1 MIKTT
6 RSIFQRLRGKSQV
19 AHGTMAEIDAAAKFH
34 DFLYINGW
42 FHCPDSS
49 LVAVNFEH
57 LDIEFFRAEVG
68 LPHGGVLALGPDKG
82 FRCQI
87 IKSTSSFPAGGRLIF
102 HTSDGKQVAYDF
114 DEMISRR
121 LANVS
126 TAELHGRFLQRLQA
140 PGFSTMLDIGGRA
153 RSAVDRSALFP
164 HHEVTVL
171 DIAPGDNVHVVGD
184 AHQLSSHFP
193 AGSFDAVYSV
203 SVFEHLLMPWKVA
216 LEMNRVLRMGGI
228 AYIHTHQTLG
238 LHDMP
243 WDFWRFSDTSWDG
256 LFNKLTGFK
265 IIGRAMA
272 HEHFLIPFIWRPDK
286 HDAEYSAGYESSAV
300 YLEKTG
306 ECTME
311 WPIKLDQ
318 IIKSQYPPSV

>member
-1 MIKTT
+1 
-6 RSIFQRLRGKSQV
+6 
-19 AHGTMAEIDAAAKFH
+19 MAEIDAAAKFH

-42 FHCPDSS
+42 FHCPNST
-49 LVAVNFEH
+49 LVSVSFEH
-57 LDIEFFRAEVG
+57 PEIDFFKAEVG
-68 LPHGGVLALGPDKG
+68 LPHGGVASLGPAKG

-87 IKSTSSFPAGGRLIF
+87 IKSSPSFPTGGRLTF
-102 HTSDGKQVAYDF
+102 HTSDGKRSTHDF
-114 DEMISRR
+114 DEMMNRR

-126 TAELHGRFLQRLQA
+126 TSELHGRFLQRLQE
-140 PGFSTMLDIGGRA
+140 PGFSNMLDIGGRA
-153 RSAVDRSALFP
+153 RSQVDRSALFP
-164 HHEVTVL
+164 HHKVTVL
-171 DIAPGDNVHVVGD
+171 DIAPGDNVQVVGD

-193 AGSFDAVYSV
+193 PHSFDAVYSV

-216 LEMNRVLRMGGI
+216 VEMNRILRVGGI

-256 LFNKLTGFK
+256 LFNSMTGFK

-300 YLEKTG
+300 FLEKTG
-306 ECTME
+306 ECMME
-311 WPIKLDQ
+311 WPVNLDQ
-318 IIKSQYPPSV
+318 IITTQYPGN